1 MISPASFYQ
10 NLKNVGVDYF
20 TGVPDSLL
28 KSFCAY
34 VTDNT
39 PNSNHVIAANEGAA
53 VGLAIGYHLATGNVP
68 LVYFQ
73 NSGLGN
79 TVNPLMSLADPE
91 VYSIPMLLLIG
102 WRGEPDVKDEPQHVK
117 QGRVMLQTLDAM
129 EIPYQIICGDEDA
142 DAQAVKLAMQSA
154 NERSGV
160 CALIVRKNSFEGYA
174 LPNSPQPYSMNREDA
189 IKAVVDQLGPKDIV
203 VATTGMASR
212 ELFEYRKACG
222 QGHQADFLTV
232 GGMGHASQI
241 ALGIAYQKP
250 DRRVICLDGDGA
262 AIMHLGSM
270 AVSGTSGLTNFKHI
284 VINNGAHDSVGGQ
297 PTVGFD
303 IDLVNIAQGCG
314 YQNAQSVDSIAEL
327 NKSLSI
333 CLSSEKNILLEVR
346 VNKGNRKDLGRPT
359 KTPKQNKQGFMEFLS
374 SK

>member
-10 NLKNVGVDYF
+10 NLKNVGVEYF
-20 TGVPDSLL
+20 AGVPDSLL

-53 VGLAIGYHLATGNVP
+53 VGLAIGYHLATGKVP

-117 QGRVMLQTLDAM
+117 QGRVMLQSLDAM
-129 EIPYQIICGDEDA
+129 EIPYQIISGNEEA

-160 CALIVRKNSFEGYA
+160 CALIVKKNSFEGYA
-174 LPNSPQPYSMNREDA
+174 LPGSQQPYSMNREDA
-189 IKAVVDQLGPKDIV
+189 IKAVVDQLGPNDIV

-212 ELFEYRKACG
+212 ELFEYRKACE
-222 QGHQADFLTV
+222 QSHQADFLTV

-250 DRRVICLDGDGA
+250 DRRVICIDGDGA

-303 IDLVNIAQGCG
+303 IDLVKIAQGCG
-314 YQNAQSVDSIAEL
+314 YHNAKSVDSIAEL
-327 NKSLSI
+327 NASLST

-359 KTPKQNKQGFMEFLS
+359 KTPKQNKQGFMEFLRN
-374 SK
+374 